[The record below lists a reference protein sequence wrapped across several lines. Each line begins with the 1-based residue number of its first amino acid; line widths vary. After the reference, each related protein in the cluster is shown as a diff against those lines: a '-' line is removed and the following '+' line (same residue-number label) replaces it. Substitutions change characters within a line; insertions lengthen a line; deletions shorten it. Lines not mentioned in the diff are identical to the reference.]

1 MSGLINWLRDFTDIY
16 SLRVNKSDDAI
27 EVEVWAGLFGI
38 APTSEAL
45 LEFAKKHEL
54 GWVDV
59 TLDLEVLD
67 QEKLY
72 ANLLETSS
80 NSDSGRFIFT
90 SDKNLLPN
98 VSIDTIIKYDKH
110 DDDAYQPWFGCVFTN
125 NLNDTTFYTWIDKEG
140 DIRII
145 YVAEK
150 VSTVDPTEQLKEWM
164 KS

>member
-1 MSGLINWLRDFTDIY
+1 M
-16 SLRVNKSDDAI
+16 DAD
-27 EVEVWAGLFGI
+27 VWAGLIGI

-59 TLDLEVLD
+59 TLDLEVPD

-72 ANLLETSS
+72 ANLLERSS

-90 SDKNLLPN
+90 SDTNLLPN

-110 DDDAYQPWFGCVFTN
+110 EGDEYHPWFGCVFTN
-125 NLNDTTFYTWIDKEG
+125 NLNDTTFYTWVDKEG
-140 DIRII
+140 DIRIT

-150 VSTVDPTEQLKEWM
+150 VLKVDPTEQLRKWISSEN
-164 KS
+164 